1 MNRSRTSTAVGFR
14 RFRIWLA
21 ALILLCQG
29 LQGLDVRAQTL
40 EERIRDQ
47 QEMTVES
54 NEIRAGPPVPWSRRN
69 RPF

>member
-47 QEMTVES
+47 QEMTV
-54 NEIRAGPPVPWSRRN
+54 
-69 RPF
+69 